1 MPDKTGVLK
10 KEIVAIGRELYALR
24 LVSGRAGNLSAR
36 LDKNHILI
44 TVTGTCLGALKYS
57 DLIKADL
64 NKESET
70 KIKRASSEFPL
81 HRLIYKNFP
90 AKVAIHCHPPLTNAY
105 FAIYPKLKNLTYES
119 KLYLKRVPVV
129 EQKGL
134 TMTQPKLVIGA
145 LKTSNLVIVRN
156 HGVVCIGDDFKE
168 ALYLIEVLEES
179 VKVAA
184 LARLFKKKGCDDL
197 DKALKMSL
205 NPKK

>member
-70 KIKRASSEFPL
+70 KIKRTSSEFTL

>member
-1 MPDKTGVLK
+1 MSYKIKVLK
-10 KEIVAIGRELYALR
+10 EEIVAIGRELYALR
-24 LVSGRAGNLSAR
+24 LVSSRAGNLSAR
-36 LDKNHILI
+36 LDADNILI
-44 TVTGTCLGALKYS
+44 TATGTCLGALKYS

-105 FAIYPKLKNLTYES
+105 FAIYTQLKNLTYES
-119 KLYLKRVPVV
+119 KFYLEKVPLV

-145 LKTSNLVIVRN
+145 LKTSNLVVVKN
-156 HGVVCIGDDFKE
+156 HGVVCIGDNFEE

-184 LARLFKKKGCDDL
+184 LARLFKKKVCDDL